1 MNTESTLEPKI
12 KNHSGCCCSGK
23 KPAALNEVSKFQT
36 NTNYPVLKFN
46 VEGAQCGGC
55 VNTIEKT
62 LQSIPGV
69 IDARMD
75 LKTNTALVAGPVSAS
90 VVTEA
95 LNKRGFKT
103 SLVA

>member
-23 KPAALNEVSKFQT
+23 KATTVNDLRQFRE
-36 NTNYPVLKFN
+36 NTDYPVLKFN
-46 VEGAQCGGC
+46 VEGAHCGGC

-69 IDARMD
+69 IGARMD
-75 LKTNTALVAGPVSAS
+75 LKTNTAMVAGPVSAS

-95 LNKRGFKT
+95 LNKTGFKT